1 MTIEFVNSGGTA
13 DRASGTTITPDLPA
27 SIVPGN
33 YLVAI
38 CCAQTN
44 SATSWSAGWTEIHDV
59 QGAGFCAAIAY
70 RVATGS
76 DTAPTATVSGSSP
89 GNGEVFQYSGAG
101 GIGAFSSNVQIAS
114 FTHTCPAITTT
125 GNNSAVLYLDAGNTT
140 TNADTPSGWTSN
152 SSSTA
157 TNGCI
162 DADIK
167 LVATSGSSSGATSVA
182 GAYYSGHFLLEL
194 LAAPDPSSGS
204 SDFALPVITGSGA
217 AYSGIESVASLPAIV
232 AAGTAVTNSIA
243 TSSLSLPAVTASG
256 SAFRTE
262 SGAAD
267 SSAVTIGAS
276 AVNGSFSAVTGDGIT
291 IAGDGAVILFMY
303 PTIAEAIAAVSAG
316 SAPTIFF
323 ETISESASATTG
335 ASAYSLFILAVNSS
349 ASANGAGAASAIY
362 ALSAESVA
370 ALMTGTQFVADF
382 TDGWAY
388 NLNTGAASFY
398 EGMAFNSFALIDG
411 EYYGCNAAGIYR
423 LTGDDDAGAD
433 IQATITLG
441 TSRLDSDAI
450 KSVPFAYVGAKSAEP
465 MLLTCRVEGHEYSYE
480 FSRETAVMA
489 PAKVKTGKGLE
500 GTYWQIE
507 ISNQNGANLDLDHL
521 ELITAP
527 KSRKV

>member
-1 MTIEFVNSGGTA
+1 MPQYEGAGALLQGAWPDGDINGPTNITPAMPSGIIAGDYLFALITGDFLGPDPVFPAGWTVLGLPRPYDPSNGAQSLAYKVAAGGDLSPTVTISTGAGGLYWAQVFRYSDIDGIGASNIAAVVDDATWSMSVPSIASTA
-13 DRASGTTITPDLPA
+13 DNSVALIFNMAAETTSSPLQAGWTRDVETFGTWATLDIVRKALPTIGSPSGAYTTTERSNAVAWVVEVLSPP
-27 SIVPGN
+27 PGN
-33 YLVAI
+33 YLEANSTTGSTTSALVVGTYSADGGSSVAV
-38 CCAQTN
+38 AGEL
-44 SATSWSAGWTEIHDV
+44 AVSWSTFV
-59 QGAGFCAAIAY
+59 
-70 RVATGS
+70 
-76 DTAPTATVSGSSP
+76 
-89 GNGEVFQYSGAG
+89 
-101 GIGAFSSNVQIAS
+101 
-114 FTHTCPAITTT
+114 
-125 GNNSAVLYLDAGNTT
+125 
-140 TNADTPSGWTSN
+140 
-152 SSSTA
+152 
-157 TNGCI
+157 
-162 DADIK
+162 
-167 LVATSGSSSGATSVA
+167 
-182 GAYYSGHFLLEL
+182 
-194 LAAPDPSSGS
+194 
-204 SDFALPVITGSGA
+204 
-217 AYSGIESVASLPAIV
+217 
-232 AAGTAVTNSIA
+232 
-243 TSSLSLPAVTASG
+243 
-256 SAFRTE
+256 
-262 SGAAD
+262 
-267 SSAVTIGAS
+267 
-276 AVNGSFSAVTGDGIT
+276 
-291 IAGDGAVILFMY
+291 
-303 PTIAEAIAAVSAG
+303 TIAEAISAASAG
-316 SAPTIFF
+316 SAPTIYF

-465 MLLTCRVEGHEYSYE
+465 MLLTCRVEGQEYSYE